1 MQAKIWLLKYSI
13 KALLPSI
20 RRVNPF
26 FYDITIV
33 LKAEIIF
40 QSF

>member
-1 MQAKIWLLKYSI
+1 LLKYSI

-20 RRVNPF
+20 RRAKPF

-33 LKAEIIF
+33 LKAEITCKLI
-40 QSF
+40 SSD